1 MIQYSSEHNAK
12 CGKSPDHTVIDSI
25 YHSKDKQARNNPE
38 KEVLQGNEKAVM
50 RYHPPQNTQLMG
62 EEDTMRVLA
71 EGEYGI
77 LSTVSEEMQPYGVPL
92 SYVYIDKC
100 IYFHSTSAGGSKY
113 SNIQDYKSVCFTVV
127 GKTKVLPDKFGT
139 LYESAIAF
147 GEAELVSD
155 EEERLM
161 VFREFL
167 KKYCAGFLGEG
178 EKYIKAAGSKAMI
191 IKIKVKDLTGKHR
204 V

>member
-1 MIQYSSEHNAK
+1 MT
-12 CGKSPDHTVIDSI
+12 D
-25 YHSKDKQARNNPE
+25 
-38 KEVLQGNEKAVM
+38 M
-50 RYHPPQNTQLMG
+50 RRSDRIMS
-62 EEDTMRVLA
+62 EEDTLRVLK

-77 LSTVSEEMQPYGVPL
+77 LATVDEELHPYGVPL
-92 SYVYIDKC
+92 SYVYVDNC

-113 SNIQDYKSVCFTVV
+113 NNIEYNNRVCFTVV
-127 GKTKVLPDKFGT
+127 GKTKILPDKFGT

-161 VFREFL
+161 AFQEFL
-167 KKYCAGFLGEG
+167 MKYCAGFISEG
-178 EKYIKAAGSKAMI
+178 EKYIKAAGPKSMI
-191 IKIKVKDLTGKHR
+191 IKITINALTGKHR